1 MTRMT
6 SAAHA
11 VTVTGRQ
18 VAVLQRAGIID
29 LRHPLRVARTARTV
43 RTLGPIA
50 GGVRSAAR
58 TTPDRVALVDTAG
71 AIGYGDLDRWTDAI
85 ATHWRDSGLGAGSV
99 IAALGRDDRFLVATM
114 IAVAKTGARLV
125 LMNTGFSGTQLADV
139 AARESVTSIV
149 SSGEFAEVVAA
160 LPDSVTSLDLPAPPP
175 AGEVVAVP
183 PIPARSGEFVLL
195 TGGTTGTPKG
205 APRTVQSP
213 LAAAQ
218 FLDRVPWRRGAT
230 MLLCAPLFHGT
241 ALSQFI
247 LALNLGCTIVL
258 HGRFDARRAMRQIER
273 HRCDGVVLVPTMLR
287 RILDLGPG
295 ELATFDMSALRVVFT
310 AGAALAPALGNR
322 LIEVFGPVLY
332 NFYGCTETGTA
343 TIATPE
349 DWIAAPGTVGR
360 PPVGIRVA
368 LYDEHGTRI
377 EGPGRVGTVYVGNA
391 IAFSGYSG
399 GGSKKVIDGLMS
411 TGDLGHFDSD
421 GRLFIDGR
429 DDDMIVSG
437 GENVFP
443 GEIEDLLYAHPAI
456 AEAAVVGVED
466 EEFGQRLAAF
476 IVRTGELDE
485 AAVRAYVKANSARFK
500 VPRDVVFVAEI
511 PRTTTGKTDRRAL
524 ARIGRAQP
532 PAPSQSR

>member
-1 MTRMT
+1 MKRMT
-6 SAAHA
+6 SAVRAAA
-11 VTVTGRQ
+11 VAGRQ

-29 LRHPLRVARTARTV
+29 VRHPLRMARTAKAV
-43 RTLGPIA
+43 RELGPIA

-58 TTPDRVALVDTAG
+58 TTPDRVALVDAAG
-71 AIGYGDLDRWTDAI
+71 AIGYGELDRWTDAI
-85 ATHWRDSGLGAGSV
+85 AAHWLARGISTDSV
-99 IAALGRDDRFLVATM
+99 VAALGRDDRDLVATM
-114 IAVAKTGARLV
+114 IAVAKIGARLV
-125 LMNTGFSGTQLADV
+125 LMNTGFSGAQLAEV
-139 AARESVTSIV
+139 AEREAVTAV
-149 SSGEFAEVVAA
+149 VGSGEFADVMAA
-160 LPDSVTSLDLPAPPP
+160 LPDSVTSLDLAAPP
-175 AGEVVAVP
+175 AGDETVTAP
-183 PIPARSGEFVLL
+183 PVPARAGEFVLL

-205 APRTVQSP
+205 APRTVRSP

-258 HGRFDARRAMRQIER
+258 HGRFDARRAVEQIER

-295 ELATFDMSALRVVFT
+295 ELARFDTGSVRVIFT
-310 AGAALAPALGNR
+310 AGAALAPALGNQA
-322 LIEVFGPVLY
+322 IAAFGPVIY

-349 DWIAAPGTVGR
+349 DWLAAPGTVGK

-391 IAFSGYSG
+391 IAFAGYSG
-399 GGSKKVIDGLMS
+399 GGSKKTIDGLMS
-411 TGDLGHFDSD
+411 TGDLGHFDSE

-456 AEAAVVGVED
+456 GEAAVIGVED
-466 EEFGQRLAAF
+466 AEFGQRLAAF
-476 IVRTGELDE
+476 IVRAGELDE
-485 AAVRAYVKANSARFK
+485 AGVRAYVKANSARFK
-500 VPRDVVFVAEI
+500 VPRDVVFVDEI

-524 ARIGRAQP
+524 AGIDRAQP
-532 PAPSQSR
+532 PAATDA